1 MKNRHYILYILI
13 ACLVTMIMS
22 ACRLDRGIIKEDASS
37 EVKFVRYDRMVN
49 DYINTGNVG
58 IWQRMNM
65 EFPRETRALI
75 EDVLKIGPA
84 DKEGIEDSLRSYY
97 ADPTLTQLRM
107 DVARRFEDMSVYEA
121 DLNAAFTR
129 LNNECPSFVIPK
141 VYTQVSAFNQSIVVG
156 DSLIGVSLDK
166 YLGAEYPAY
175 KKYFYENQRATME
188 SARIVQ
194 DCLFF
199 YLNQQYAF
207 PNKGHK
213 HTLGEWMVQQGRIG
227 WVVSKLICK
236 KPIDVAAYQTATKR
250 WYTSHE
256 REVWATMSRPELW
269 NSTDSIKLHSLMMT
283 SDAHPYFKDPHSR
296 GVGLWIAM
304 RMVGSYMEHHPQVS
318 IDSLLRLQDFAQITK
333 ECQYCK

>member
-1 MKNRHYILYILI
+1 
-13 ACLVTMIMS
+13 MS
-22 ACRLDRGIIKEDASS
+22 ACRLDRGIIKEDASDD
-37 EVKFVRYDRMVN
+37 VRFVRYDRMVN
-49 DYINTGNVG
+49 DYINTGNVAL
-58 IWQRMNM
+58 WQRMNM

-75 EDVLKIGPA
+75 EDVLKIGPV

-97 ADPTLTQLRM
+97 SDPTLTQLRM
-107 DVARRFEDMSVYEA
+107 DVARRFENLSVYEA
-121 DLNAAFTR
+121 DLSAAFTR
-129 LNNECPSFVIPK
+129 LSNESPSFVIPK
-141 VYTQVSAFNQSIVVG
+141 VYTQNSAFNQSIVVG

-207 PNKGHK
+207 PNKGRK

-227 WVVSKLICK
+227 WVVSQLICK
-236 KPIDVAAYQTATKR
+236 KPIDVAAYQPATKR

-256 REVWATMSRPELW
+256 REVWTTMTRPELW
-269 NSTDSIKLHSLMMT
+269 NSTDSVMLHSLMMT

-304 RMVGSYMEHHPQVS
+304 RMVESYMDHHPQVS
-318 IDSLLRLQDFAQITK
+318 IDSLLHLRDCMQLAR
-333 ECQYCK
+333 ESQYCEQ